1 MAAGGATDRWM
12 MVAAEVVLGGGG
24 VEFGVGMR
32 CEAGGDLERTAAG
45 AAPVGRT
52 YLPSLVM

>member
-1 MAAGGATDRWM
+1 M

-32 CEAGGDLERTAAG
+32 CEAGGDLERTAAAG
-45 AAPVGRT
+45 TAPVGST

>member
-1 MAAGGATDRWM
+1 M

-32 CEAGGDLERTAAG
+32 CEAGGDLERTAAAAAG
-45 AAPVGRT
+45 TAPVGST

>member
-1 MAAGGATDRWM
+1 M

-32 CEAGGDLERTAAG
+32 CEAGGDLERTAVG
-45 AAPVGRT
+45 AVPVGRT